1 MGLKRPLC
9 LSWGHWR
16 PCLLRRGGGVL
27 VLCPQALGCG
37 GVSTAQCRGLTLAL
51 PPGAVV
57 CLWAILMS

>member
-1 MGLKRPLC
+1 MFWC
-9 LSWGHWR
+9 
-16 PCLLRRGGGVL
+16 CARRHLAV
-27 VLCPQALGCG
+27 VV